1 MYYETGSSSK
11 GMGYSDWWL
20 VLAVRE
26 PLLIIVIAPS
36 DVVLSAAQGL
46 RIEFAVID
54 SVTCTSNKGCR
65 SDEPRLEMG

>member
-1 MYYETGSSSK
+1 VYYETGSSSK
-11 GMGYSDWWL
+11 GMGRSDWLL

-36 DVVLSAAQGL
+36 DVGLSAAQGL

-54 SVTCTSNKGCR
+54 SVTYASNKGCR